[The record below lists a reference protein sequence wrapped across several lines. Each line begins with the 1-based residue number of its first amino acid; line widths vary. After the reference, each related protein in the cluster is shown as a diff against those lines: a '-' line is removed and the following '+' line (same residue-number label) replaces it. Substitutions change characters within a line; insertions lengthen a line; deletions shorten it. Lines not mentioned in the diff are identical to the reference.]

1 MSIESQPP
9 VDRGT
14 PIGRHGS
21 SYEHSAL
28 TRDIAGWRWMR
39 LTHIGAPSY
48 VVLLKISP
56 NADEHDAVQALEW
69 WLRSPGREDGD
80 VVEVM

>member
-1 MSIESQPP
+1 MSIEPPPP
-9 VDRGT
+9 VDREN
-14 PIGRHGS
+14 PIGRHGNGCG
-21 SYEHSAL
+21 HSAL
-28 TRDIAGWRWMR
+28 TRVIEGWRWMR
-39 LTHIGAPSY
+39 LAHIGAPSY